1 MRAPVQFP
9 PDRRPA
15 KPLADASCC
24 ASMQRSENKKLDYK
38 KLSKSRKSV
47 DFSYIL
53 VCQGWSL
60 KSTCGFRWHHC
71 HGRVGTERVTTNL
84 RKGLFKTQRK
94 KQGLNAGFKA
104 TKVFFLTYVGCS
116 FCSYLHGV
124 FFLFL
129 PMWGVLFPYGYGG
142 FFLFLPMWG
151 VPVVFFT
158 MWGVLLSFSSYVGF
172 LFLF

>member
-1 MRAPVQFP
+1 MWSS
-9 PDRRPA
+9 
-15 KPLADASCC
+15 KPFKSIEFWAY
-24 ASMQRSENKKLDYK
+24 MVI
-38 KLSKSRKSV
+38 LSLF
-47 DFSYIL
+47 DFNFHIPIVNL
-53 VCQGWSL
+53 L
-60 KSTCGFRWHHC
+60 STCGFRWHHC

-129 PMWGVLFPYGYGG
+129 PMWGVLFSYGYGG